1 MVRIYENIFVIPT
14 FFFSK
19 DNDHQTEE
27 EGEVVE
33 PHPLVTVTD
42 INPEDIPDVPVNKFL
57 MRGGENKKDGD
68 KRGDR
73 KGFEFF
79 FLF

>member
-1 MVRIYENIFVIPT
+1 M
-14 FFFSK
+14 
-19 DNDHQTEE
+19 
-27 EGEVVE
+27 VE

-68 KRGDR
+68 KRNDR
-73 KGFEFF
+73 KGSVKAFF
-79 FLF
+79 CRLQYFMCLFFRFRARF

>member
-1 MVRIYENIFVIPT
+1 M
-14 FFFSK
+14 
-19 DNDHQTEE
+19 
-27 EGEVVE
+27 VE

-68 KRGDR
+68 KRNDR
-73 KGFEFF
+73 KGSVKAF
-79 FLF
+79 FLSSTVFYVFIF